1 MSVTDLLLLTGEIH
15 KGSGCWYLLPAGIA
29 SKGQGE
35 SGESGCLELL
45 PVPTFILAEAFFR
58 DSCYKG

>member
-1 MSVTDLLLLTGEIH
+1 MSVTDLLLLTGEIR
-15 KGSGCWYLLPAGIA
+15 KGSRCWYLLFAGIT
-29 SKGQGE
+29 SKGE
-35 SGESGCLELL
+35 SGKSCCLELL